1 MTLIK
6 IKYEQEQDA
15 TADLPCTDDLEA
27 HRGKLPTWLRQEW
40 SPRGDQARPHG
51 CTVRY
56 HQLEGD
62 SRPPPTPRTSPR
74 PPLRGCSP
82 RLAVSLPAALQSV
95 LSCRTPAAL
104 CGGRILKEAN
114 ASEPSPLR
122 VRVDSRFGTV
132 SGAFPQNRTWLQ
144 QLPQVDR
151 QRGREGPG
159 CLWPRPAV
167 PVLSVSPG
175 PSETPPR
182 GQNQRELRLG
192 AGGGGDDEAANIT
205 ETAILTSECSDKG

>member
-1 MTLIK
+1 MLLVTLIK

-74 PPLRGCSP
+74 PPLRGCGP
-82 RLAVSLPAALQSV
+82 RLAVSLPAAPQSV

-104 CGGRILKEAN
+104 SGGRLLKEAS

-122 VRVDSRFGTV
+122 LGWTLGLVQCRVHFLKT
-132 SGAFPQNRTWLQ
+132 
-144 QLPQVDR
+144 
-151 QRGREGPG
+151 GPG
-159 CLWPRPAV
+159 SSSCHRWTDGEAGRARAVCGPGQQCL
-167 PVLSVSPG
+167 S
-175 PSETPPR
+175 
-182 GQNQRELRLG
+182 
-192 AGGGGDDEAANIT
+192 
-205 ETAILTSECSDKG
+205 